1 MAQIAQ
7 IRPLP
12 PGLYLVATPI
22 GAARDITLRALDTL
36 ASADVLAAEDT
47 RTLRKLMEIHGISL
61 NDRHVLAYHDHNG
74 PAMRPRLLAA
84 LAEGKSIAYAS
95 EAGTP
100 LVADPGFVLAR
111 EAAAQ
116 GLPVFAAPGPSAV
129 LAALTVAGLP
139 SDRFLFAGFLPTTA
153 GARRKTLAELAPV
166 PATLIFFESPKRC
179 SETIREMSSIFGE
192 ERQAAV
198 CRELTKKFEEV
209 KRGTLAELAEAVDG
223 PLKGEIVIVVDRARS
238 VAGPEERDAALSEAL
253 KTMRVKDAA
262 RQVADDLGLPRR
274 EVYQAALK
282 LEDE

>member
-1 MAQIAQ
+1 MAQIAH

-22 GAARDITLRALDTL
+22 GTARDITLRALDTL
-36 ASADVLAAEDT
+36 ASADMLAAEDT
-47 RTLRKLMEIHGISL
+47 RTLRKLMEIHGIHL
-61 NDRHVLAYHDHNG
+61 GDRQILAYHDHNG
-74 PAMRPRLLAA
+74 PAMRPRLLGA

-111 EAAAQ
+111 EAASR

-129 LAALTVAGLP
+129 LAALSVAGLP
-139 SDRFLFAGFLPTTA
+139 SDRFLFAGFLPTGTS
-153 GARRKTLAELAPV
+153 ARRRILEELAPV

-179 SETIREMSSIFGE
+179 SETVKEMATTLGE
-192 ERQAAV
+192 ERQAAI

-209 KRGTLAELAEAVDG
+209 RRGSLAELSEGLDG
-223 PLKGEIVIVVDRARS
+223 PLKGEVVLVVDRNRRA
-238 VAGPEERDAALSEAL
+238 AGPGERDVALRRAL
-253 KTMRVKDAA
+253 ATMRVKDAA

-282 LEDE
+282 LEGD